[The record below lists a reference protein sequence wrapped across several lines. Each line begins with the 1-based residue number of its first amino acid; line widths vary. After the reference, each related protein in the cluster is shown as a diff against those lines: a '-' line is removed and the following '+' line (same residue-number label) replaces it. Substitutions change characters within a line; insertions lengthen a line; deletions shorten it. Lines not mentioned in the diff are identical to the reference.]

1 MKKNIQIES
10 SNSNI
15 IEIKKAVILLLSL
28 KLINK
33 IFVYTIIPNLDQWIN
48 QSNKNEELM
57 MTTNKQIQKSFAIY

>member
-1 MKKNIQIES
+1 LKKNIQIES